1 MTQQIMNRCAANEPV
16 RIDDVEIAVPMRDH
30 SQKRNDGL
38 ISYVGM
44 ESKIFINNDMDTFL
58 PKDAEITL
66 YLLRKGRDFTIP

>member
-1 MTQQIMNRCAANEPV
+1 MNRSAASAPV
-16 RIDDVEIAVPMRDH
+16 GIDDIEVTVPMWNH

-44 ESKIFINNDMDTFL
+44 ESEIILNNDMDILL

-66 YLLRKGRDFTIP
+66 YLLRKGRDFTIR